1 MLFMNEHE
9 VEEALRRFDATE
21 TPNLAAGA
29 VTLARLVEWTNRN
42 SDGWPYWPKP
52 SRAAKSLMEALQAA
66 SLQYHT
72 GREVEDIS
80 AAELARVLRP
90 IKAFLTRQGA
100 SHDVLKEP

>member
-1 MLFMNEHE
+1 MLFMSEYE
-9 VEEALRRFDATE
+9 VEETLHIFDGPA

-29 VTLARLVEWTNRN
+29 MALARLVEWTNRN

-52 SRAAKSLMEALQAA
+52 SRAAKSLMEALEAA
-66 SLQYHT
+66 RKQYYA